1 MAKIVYT
8 KKNEFRLFDLK
19 VFEFNTFYN
28 ERSNENDTDE
38 NDFYIELREVEN
50 EQR

>member
-1 MAKIVYT
+1 MAKVVYT
-8 KKNEFRLFDLK
+8 KKNEFKLFDFK

-28 ERSNENDTDE
+28 ERSNDNDTDE
-38 NDFYIELREVEN
+38 NDFYIELREAEN